1 MIKMLSPWE
10 EGSWGLN
17 PSAWRGFYGNV
28 SGKER
33 LKSSHSHT
41 IQNIL
46 FSDHSSNLVVSR
58 WCNSTDWDLSRSLGH
73 PTPLFFPSKV
83 AMPGFEIFELCP
95 QHSKSNFPAFLP
107 EKKKQQQKKQDQK
120 QRAAC
125 GEMKRMFSFLFFHC
139 LFPLTKQMPLYEFAL
154 GSATEELQG
163 MRLLVQLE
171 GPVRELFPSRLASY
185 PASHSSTLSTQ
196 FWFYFFLLFLWLV
209 STTFMNNVQDA
220 RHEIWGMQTC

>member
-1 MIKMLSPWE
+1 MCQEKRGWKVHTATRFKTFYSQITVQISLSQGDAIQQTETCPE
-10 EGSWGLN
+10 
-17 PSAWRGFYGNV
+17 AWA
-28 SGKER
+28 
-33 LKSSHSHT
+33 
-41 IQNIL
+41 IQP
-46 FSDHSSNLVVSR
+46 HY
-58 WCNSTDWDLSRSLGH
+58 
-73 PTPLFFPSKV
+73 FFPAKWPCRV
-83 AMPGFEIFELCP
+83 L
-95 QHSKSNFPAFLP
+95 KFLNCVLNTQNP
-107 EKKKQQQKKQDQK
+107 ISQPSSLKKKTTKKKQDQK

-171 GPVRELFPSRLASY
+171 GPVRELFPSRLASH

>member
-1 MIKMLSPWE
+1 MQFNRLRLVQKPGPS
-10 EGSWGLN
+10 N
-17 PSAWRGFYGNV
+17 PIIFSQQSGHAGFQNFWTV
-28 SGKER
+28 SST
-33 LKSSHSHT
+33 LK
-41 IQNIL
+41 IQ
-46 FSDHSSNLVVSR
+46 
-58 WCNSTDWDLSRSLGH
+58 
-73 PTPLFFPSKV
+73 FPS
-83 AMPGFEIFELCP
+83 
-95 QHSKSNFPAFLP
+95 FLP
-107 EKKKQQQKKQDQK
+107 EKKKKKKQDQK

-139 LFPLTKQMPLYEFAL
+139 LFFPLTKQMPLYEFAL

-163 MRLLVQLE
+163 TRLLVQLE

-185 PASHSSTLSTQ
+185 PASHSSTLSMQ